1 MEVVAPSCSRCQK
14 QLLGL
19 WPGQCSCSS
28 SNAQAP
34 ELPSSALH
42 PSSASSS
49 PSSSTPG
56 SSDRIMKSCTI
67 YYKKAIRETAGLGT
81 APVTQLIALGIS
93 GWQGRKRHCCQDL
106 VSGSGGEE
114 GAVGCSTACWSV
126 PSLGVSLLRV
136 FRAHQQ
142 QKAQSENS
150 DVEPHQL
157 LLGLC
162 SGAVAESTVQCS
174 RQRQPH

>member
-1 MEVVAPSCSRCQK
+1 MLHLPAAVAK
-14 QLLGL
+14 
-19 WPGQCSCSS
+19 SS
-28 SNAQAP
+28 SWVCGQANAAAAAAMHKHQSCPAVP
-34 ELPSSALH
+34 SIPALPPH
-42 PSSASSS
+42 P

-93 GWQGRKRHCCQDL
+93 GGWGRKRHCCQDL
-106 VSGSGGEE
+106 VSGFGGEE

-126 PSLGVSLLRV
+126 PNLGVSLLRV

-174 RQRQPH
+174 RQRQQQAH